1 MCLFLRNM
9 RQLKKVLRFVAGSH
23 VNQWVFLPAELL
35 RMVKK
40 TADNQEVRL
49 YVRSAR
55 EAIVLNTAAQ
65 AWARGVPWEE
75 ALQISQRAMSVAGRT
90 AGSGKGKG
98 TGKGKAKPKAKAKGR

>member
-1 MCLFLRNM
+1 
-9 RQLKKVLRFVAGSH
+9 
-23 VNQWVFLPAELL
+23 
-35 RMVKK
+35 MVKK

-65 AWARGVPWEE
+65 VWARGVPWEE

-98 TGKGKAKPKAKAKGR
+98 KGKGKAKPKAKAKGR